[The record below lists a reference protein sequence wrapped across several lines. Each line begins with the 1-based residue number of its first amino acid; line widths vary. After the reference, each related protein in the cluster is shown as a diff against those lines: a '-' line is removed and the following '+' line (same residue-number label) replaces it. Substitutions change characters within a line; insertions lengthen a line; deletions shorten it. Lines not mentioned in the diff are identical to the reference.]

1 MLFRGQ
7 GRRRRLDEPADE
19 LVMVLGGVASEQ
31 VADLEVSPGVALIW
45 GLPRLLHSA
54 CHDREF

>member
-31 VADLEVSPGVALIW
+31 VADLEVSPGVALEPVKR
-45 GLPRLLHSA
+45 GSQLLDDA
-54 CHDREF
+54 C